1 MSIRSTYAPATEKEV
16 GIIQA
21 ADRQER
27 RTRYWQRVL
36 PFVLEMSMGH
46 RLALVSYSKRTGFLP
61 DPSRP
66 SPIRNF
72 PRGHAEGG
80 KPIVIRN
87 KKEIMDFM
95 ERKGRFEK
103 AGLGAF
109 TKGLVTFF
117 YIATASGK
125 KNRFILFDFELYTG
139 NQQNKGKSDS
149 QHKHRNA
156 GRPGTIPKRN
166 YIC

>member
-16 GIIQA
+16 GIIRA
-21 ADRQER
+21 PAREER
-27 RTRYWQRVL
+27 RTRYWQRLL

-46 RLALVSYSKRTGFLP
+46 RLALVNYSKRTGFLP

-95 ERKGRFEK
+95 ERKGRFGK
-103 AGLGAF
+103 AGLGAC
-109 TKGLVTFF
+109 TEALGT
-117 YIATASGK
+117 
-125 KNRFILFDFELYTG
+125 LF
-139 NQQNKGKSDS
+139 
-149 QHKHRNA
+149 
-156 GRPGTIPKRN
+156 
-166 YIC
+166 